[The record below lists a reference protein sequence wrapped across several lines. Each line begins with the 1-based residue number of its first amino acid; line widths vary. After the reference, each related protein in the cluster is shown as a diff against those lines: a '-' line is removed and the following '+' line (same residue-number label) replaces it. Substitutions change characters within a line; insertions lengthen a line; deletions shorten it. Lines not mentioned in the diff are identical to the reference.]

1 MRPLWKGSIS
11 FGLVNIPVRLFAA
24 TEQKN
29 VKFRYLHEPCRT
41 PVEYRKV
48 CPTCK
53 KEVPMEEIVKGY
65 EYEKGRFVVIEESDL
80 ARIPEETT
88 RSIAIVDFV
97 RQEEVDPVYYDRS
110 YFLAP
115 GETGEKAFQLLQQS
129 MAEADMV
136 AVVRIVLRSRQ
147 ALGVLRVYEH
157 TLAVSTMFYPD
168 EVRSTAG
175 LPAWNREVKISDT
188 ELKMARE
195 LIKNLTAPFTPE
207 KYTDE
212 YRKSL
217 LEIIEAKI
225 AGEEV
230 YMAPAAQ
237 KGEVVDLMEALKASL
252 DDRQGPARKQGES
265 VGKRLPLAR
274 LELSAPL
281 ERHFGSIKP
290 MEPRPAEAPFDDPE
304 YVYQIKWDG
313 IRILAFL
320 EKGRVRLQNRKGR
333 DRTAQFP
340 ELQHL
345 AELIRSEE
353 ALLDGE
359 VVVMEGGKPS
369 FPRVIQRDFCKN
381 ERSILPLSRK
391 LPCTYCLFDLLFLDG
406 KDLTGEPLVERQQ
419 LLSEVAP
426 SWPFT

>member
-1 MRPLWKGSIS
+1 MLAWQNIKKHIFIWSEPSMRPLWKGSIS

-48 CPTCK
+48 CPRCK
-53 KEVPMEEIVKGY
+53 KEVPLEEIVKGY

-88 RSIAIVDFV
+88 KNIAIVDFV

-129 MAEADMV
+129 MAESDMV

-147 ALGVLRVYEH
+147 SLGVLRVYEH
-157 TLAVSTMFYPD
+157 TLALSTMFYPD

-175 LPAWNREVKISDT
+175 LPAWNREMKVSDS

-212 YRKSL
+212 YRKAL

-237 KGEVVDLMEALKASL
+237 KGEVVDLMEALKASIEAT
-252 DDRQGPARKQGES
+252 RASAGAETGQKRRKKAT
-265 VGKRLPLAR
+265 VG
-274 LELSAPL
+274 
-281 ERHFGSIKP
+281 
-290 MEPRPAEAPFDDPE
+290 
-304 YVYQIKWDG
+304 
-313 IRILAFL
+313 
-320 EKGRVRLQNRKGR
+320 
-333 DRTAQFP
+333 TA
-340 ELQHL
+340 
-345 AELIRSEE
+345 
-353 ALLDGE
+353 
-359 VVVMEGGKPS
+359 
-369 FPRVIQRDFCKN
+369 
-381 ERSILPLSRK
+381 
-391 LPCTYCLFDLLFLDG
+391 
-406 KDLTGEPLVERQQ
+406 
-419 LLSEVAP
+419 
-426 SWPFT
+426 